1 MTANNGDGVVVDVE
15 HLIGNPDVDI
25 MGEVATR
32 DAVTIGDDG
41 VGTRAVS
48 ELEPHVVGDIVVDK
62 VVGRAG
68 VQQNYELLIAH
79 GDVKLHRV
87 LSTMPAMAAKEIMG
101 VSGSNGA
108 AGIVSTVS
116 LA

>member
-1 MTANNGDGVVVDVE
+1 VTTNNGDGVAVDVE
-15 HLIGNPDVDI
+15 HLIGNPNVDI
-25 MGEVATR
+25 TSEVATH

-41 VGTRAVS
+41 IGTWAVS

-68 VQQNYELLIAH
+68 VQQSYKLLIAH

-87 LSTMPAMAAKEIMG
+87 LSTDACNGRQGDHGSVG
-101 VSGSNGA
+101 V
-108 AGIVSTVS
+108 
-116 LA
+116 